1 MNCPSNSEGITV
13 PKENPPKLRGRVSGI
28 RQIGARAE
36 EKRIRRSWFYAGVN
50 RPDRSGLGL
59 EFDPGPRLSD
69 VNLLPW
75 SGCCHK
81 PDEAD
86 DEADDEDDISE
97 IDPKS
102 TLSKWSADFIN

>member
-13 PKENPPKLRGRVSGI
+13 PKENPPKAERSRVRDPPNRLESGREADPAIVVLRRCEPPGPFGSRSGI
-28 RQIGARAE
+28 RS
-36 EKRIRRSWFYAGVN
+36 RSA
-50 RPDRSGLGL
+50 SGG
-59 EFDPGPRLSD
+59 
-69 VNLLPW
+69 VNLLP

-102 TLSKWSADFIN
+102 TLSK